1 MKKLVSFSFAFALLG
16 ASCGSS
22 DSIEAFCDTYV
33 KIDEQTESDADLSSP
48 DALKDYFNTTQDTF
62 DELADVAP
70 SEIEDDAQT
79 LKAAFEVIMGELEN
93 VDFDPLQ
100 IESDLFDN
108 EDADEAAVRIEE
120 FYGEN
125 CPVGE

>member
-1 MKKLVSFSFAFALLG
+1 MKKLVSCSLVFALLA

-22 DSIEAFCDTYV
+22 GSVEAFCDTYV
-33 KIDEQTESDADLSSP
+33 KIDEQTQSDADLSSP
-48 DALKDYFNTTQDTF
+48 DALEDYFSATQDTF

-70 SEIEDDAQT
+70 SDIKADAQT
-79 LKAAFEVIMGELEN
+79 LKEAFDAIMGELEI
-93 VDFDPLQ
+93 VEFDPTQ
-100 IESDLFDN
+100 IESGFFDN
-108 EDADEAAVRIEE
+108 EAADEAAVRIEE